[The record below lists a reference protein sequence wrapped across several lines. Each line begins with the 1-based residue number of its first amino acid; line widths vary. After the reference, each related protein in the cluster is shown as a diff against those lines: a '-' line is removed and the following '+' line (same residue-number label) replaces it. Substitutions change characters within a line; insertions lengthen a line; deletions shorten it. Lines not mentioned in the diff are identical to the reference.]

1 MQKPK
6 CKLCGQAHWVYEPH
20 GLVTIT
26 GAATQEPVTKL
37 VTKSSSGDINV
48 TPIAGN
54 IVTRGRP
61 RLHET
66 NAARQAAYRGRHA
79 E

>member
-6 CKLCGQAHWVYEPH
+6 CKLCGKAHWVYEPH
-20 GLVTIT
+20 GFVAE
-26 GAATQEPVTKL
+26 GPVTKL
-37 VTKSSSGDINV
+37 VTKSSAGAINV

-54 IVTRGRP
+54 NVTRGRP

-66 NAARQAAYRGRHA
+66 NAERQAAYRGRVGSR
-79 E
+79 